1 MTTYDLANGAAVLVA
16 IGCAVCMPGGQRGPT
31 LGLVTLFALNWLFY
45 VTSWLPNPPASLF
58 WSHGLMVRSDDIWA
72 LMDALT
78 AVGAVTCAVM
88 TCAIWPWLIYVLSLV
103 QIVCH
108 VLFWDMAYLPE
119 AVYYNSLDWLFWGQ
133 IAVFLL
139 AGGRSVKDRLIGLR
153 GLRWLGRFAGKAS
166 SAAKLVARW
175 R

>member
-1 MTTYDLANGAAVLVA
+1 MTTYDIANGVAVLL
-16 IGCAVCMPGGQRGPT
+16 AVNSASSLPKGQRGPA
-31 LGLVTLFALNWLFY
+31 LGLVSLFAANWLLY
-45 VTSWLPNPPASLF
+45 VTSWLPNPPASFF

-78 AVGAVTCAVM
+78 AVGAVACAVM
-88 TCAIWPWLIYVLSLV
+88 TAAIWPWLIYVLSLV

-108 VLFWDMAYLPE
+108 VLYWDMAYLPE
-119 AVYYNSLDWLFWGQ
+119 AVYYSSLDWLFWGQ

-153 GLRWLGRFAGKAS
+153 GLRWLGRFAGKA
-166 SAAKLVARW
+166 ADATGMVARP
-175 R
+175 